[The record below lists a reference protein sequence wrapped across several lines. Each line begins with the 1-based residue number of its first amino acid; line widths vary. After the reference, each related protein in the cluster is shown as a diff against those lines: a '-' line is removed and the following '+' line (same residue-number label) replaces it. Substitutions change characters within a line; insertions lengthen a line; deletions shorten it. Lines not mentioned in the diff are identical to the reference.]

1 MVVLVLLPR
10 ARVADREKLRIHG
23 RYGLISREKAPRAPD
38 ARLRHPT
45 CVSWPI
51 SPLARLRASLGA

>member
-45 CVSWPI
+45 CVS
-51 SPLARLRASLGA
+51 